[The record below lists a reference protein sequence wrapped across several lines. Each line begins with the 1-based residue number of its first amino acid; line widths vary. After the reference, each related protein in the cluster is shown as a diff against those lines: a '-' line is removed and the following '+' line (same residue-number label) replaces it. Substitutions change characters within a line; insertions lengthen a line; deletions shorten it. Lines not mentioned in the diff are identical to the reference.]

1 MFIPSTIGRSPVIA
15 APTPIPWAARREA
28 PVTRQGTWDAR
39 HEAVLA
45 NGCVKQTELA
55 ILLVQVVRDLVAAA
69 VVPHVLTHHHNLQVA
84 KKCARSQRSL
94 LPSQW
99 RSSPSDRAP
108 VPRQWPGAAPPTS
121 AWARMLC
128 GPGEASVSP
137 SRSR

>member
-84 KKCARSQRSL
+84 KKRARSQRTSYPPSGAPHRRIAL
-94 LPSQW
+94 QFLVSGLAQRLPHQHGLGCFVALA
-99 RSSPSDRAP
+99 RRA
-108 VPRQWPGAAPPTS
+108 
-121 AWARMLC
+121 
-128 GPGEASVSP
+128 
-137 SRSR
+137 